1 MNEKQLAE
9 QFYSAHQWSVLNDPI
24 EACTQRALA
33 LDSTLLKQVAKG
45 EQPAT
50 IRLWECPQ
58 SLIVSRKE
66 ARLAD
71 FDSACDTL
79 AQLGWPV
86 SVRESGGTAVPHGPG
101 ILNFS
106 LIFAQTKDQP
116 LDLDAIYISL
126 CEPIRNALRNL
137 GLQSE
142 YGETPGAYCD
152 GRFNLNIDALKVTG
166 TAQRVA
172 LSPANELGLYRA
184 VLAQAMIM
192 IEADPHDTT
201 GIVNQFYQLA
211 GGDNCYDP
219 HASTSVDRHLAGHY
233 PNGKLTQVIRQEI
246 LLALR
251 DFNADID
258 PQLEF

>member
-1 MNEKQLAE
+1 MNEKELATQL
-9 QFYSAHQWSVLNDPI
+9 YSAYSWSVLNEPI
-24 EACTQRALA
+24 ETSTERALEQ
-33 LDSTLLKQVAKG
+33 DSILLMQVAKG
-45 EQPAT
+45 IQPAT

-66 ARLAD
+66 AKLPMFND
-71 FDSACDTL
+71 ACDTL
-79 AQLGWPV
+79 AQLNWPV
-86 SVRESGGTAVPHGPG
+86 SVRQSGGTAVPHGPG

-106 LIFAQTKDQP
+106 IIFAQTKSQP
-116 LDLDAIYISL
+116 LDLDAIYIAL
-126 CEPIRNALRNL
+126 CEPIRSALRSL

-152 GRFNLNIDALKVTG
+152 GRFNLNIDSLKVTG

-172 LSPANELGLYRA
+172 LSPNNEHGLYRA

-201 GIVNQFYQLA
+201 AIVNQFYQLA
-211 GGDNCYDP
+211 GADNRYDP

-233 PNGKLTQVIRQEI
+233 PTGQLTQVLRKEI
-246 LLALR
+246 LLALE
-251 DFNADID
+251 
-258 PQLEF
+258 EFKLPK